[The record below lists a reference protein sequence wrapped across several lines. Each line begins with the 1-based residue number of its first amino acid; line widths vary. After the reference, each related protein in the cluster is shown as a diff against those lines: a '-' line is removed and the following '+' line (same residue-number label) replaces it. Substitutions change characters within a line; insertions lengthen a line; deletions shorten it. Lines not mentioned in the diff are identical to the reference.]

1 MTVPQRTALTLPNP
15 QGVHQTIE
23 MAKWAEAEGYDDL
36 WFADSNGV
44 DALTT
49 AAAVALNTDRCRIG
63 TAIIPVFSRT
73 PAVLAST
80 THVLNQ
86 LSGGRFILGLGS
98 SSQTMM
104 ENWHGQTFEKPLT
117 RVKETTLLIKQML
130 LGEKTDFRGEAV
142 TSRGYRQ
149 LPLPADTQQL
159 IYMAALRGKML
170 EAAAEFSDGVIL
182 NLFPK
187 DALPR
192 MMDHIRIGAERAG
205 KKLEDVE
212 IVCRHQVVVTDDV
225 ENARNMIRASF
236 APYYA
241 TPVYNAFL
249 AWSGYEDVARTI
261 KEGWAAKDRAKTTG
275 ALDDQLVDDIA
286 ILGTKEVCH
295 DRIREYGEMGITT
308 HIISC
313 VSPGEAQGTYEAF
326 TGNSFSF
333 Q

>member
-1 MTVPQRTALTLPNP
+1 MAVPQRTALTLPDP
-15 QGVHQTIE
+15 RGVQQTIE
-23 MAKWAEAEGYDDL
+23 IAKWAEAEGYDDL
-36 WFADSNGV
+36 WFADSSGV

-49 AAAVALNTDRCRIG
+49 AAAVALNTERCRIG

-80 THVLNQ
+80 AHVLHQ
-86 LSGGRFILGLGS
+86 LSNGRFILGLGS

-104 ENWHGQTFEKPLT
+104 ENWHGQKFEKPLS
-117 RVKETTLLIKQML
+117 RVKETTQLIKTML
-130 LGEKTDFRGEAV
+130 SGEKTNFEGDTV

-149 LPLPADTQQL
+149 LPLEDGAQPV
-159 IYMAALRGKML
+159 YMAALRSKML

-187 DALPR
+187 DSLPK
-192 MMDHIRIGAERAG
+192 MMEHIRIGAERAG

-212 IVCRHQVVVTDDV
+212 VVCRHQIIVTDDK
-225 ENARNMIRASF
+225 ENARNFIRAAF

-249 AWSGYEDVARTI
+249 AWSGYEDVAETI
-261 KEGWAAKDRAKTTG
+261 REGWAAKDREKTTS

-286 ILGTKEVCH
+286 ILGTQEECH
-295 DRIREYGEMGITT
+295 DRIREYAEMGITT
-308 HIISC
+308 HIVSC
-313 VSPGEAQGTYEAF
+313 VSPKETMATYEAF
-326 TGNSFSF
+326 TGKNFSF
-333 Q
+333 

>member
-1 MTVPQRTALTLPNP
+1 MAVPQRTALTLPDP
-15 QGVHQTIE
+15 QGVDPTIE

-49 AAAVALNTDRCRIG
+49 AAAVALNTSRCRIG

-117 RVKETTLLIKQML
+117 RVKETALLVKQML
-130 LGEKTDFRGEAV
+130 LGEKTSFAGDSV
-142 TSRGYRQ
+142 SSHGYRQ
-149 LPLPADTQQL
+149 LPLAAGSQSV
-159 IYMAALRGKML
+159 YMAALRAKML

-192 MMDHIRIGAERAG
+192 MMEHIRIGAERAG

-212 IVCRHQVVVTDDV
+212 IVCRHQVVVTDQL
-225 ENARNMIRASF
+225 ENARDMIRAGF

-249 AWSGYEDVARTI
+249 AWSGYEDVAATI
-261 KEGWAAKDRAKTTG
+261 AEGWAAKDRAKTTG
-275 ALDDQLVDDIA
+275 ALSDQLVEDIA
-286 ILGTKEVCH
+286 ILGSKEACH
-295 DRIREYGEMGITT
+295 DRIREYGDMGITT

-313 VSPGEAQGTYEAF
+313 VSPGDATATYEAF
-326 TGNSFSF
+326 TGNNFSF
-333 Q
+333 

>member
-1 MTVPQRTALTLPNP
+1 MAVPQRTALTLPDP
-15 QGVHQTIE
+15 RGVEPTIE
-23 MAKWAEAEGYDDL
+23 LAKWAEAEGYDDL
-36 WFADSNGV
+36 WFADSSGV

-49 AAAVALNTDRCRIG
+49 AAAVALNTSRCRIG

-80 THVLNQ
+80 THVLNK

-104 ENWHGQTFEKPLT
+104 ENWHGQKFEKPLT
-117 RVKETTLLIKQML
+117 RVKETTQLIKSML
-130 LGEKTDFRGEAV
+130 LGEKSDFDGETV
-142 TSRGYRQ
+142 KSRGYRQ
-149 LPLPADTQQL
+149 LPLEPGSQL
-159 IYMAALRGKML
+159 VYMAALRAKML
-170 EAAAEFSDGVIL
+170 EAAAEFSDGVIV

-187 DALPR
+187 DALPK
-192 MMDHIRIGAERAG
+192 MMEHIRIGAERAG

-212 IVCRHQVVVTDDV
+212 VVCRHQVIVTDDK
-225 ENARNMIRASF
+225 ENARNFIRAAF

-249 AWSGYEDVARTI
+249 SWAGYEDVAATI
-261 KEGWAAKDRAKTTG
+261 KEGWAAKDRNKTTG

-286 ILGTKEVCH
+286 ILGSMEECH
-295 DRIREYGEMGITT
+295 ERIRGYADGGITT

-313 VSPGEAQGTYEAF
+313 VSPKESQQTYDAF
-326 TGNSFSF
+326 TAKNFSFS
-333 Q
+333 

>member
-1 MTVPQRTALTLPNP
+1 MAIPQRTALTLPDP
-15 QGVHQTIE
+15 RGVAPTIE
-23 MAKWAEAEGYDDL
+23 MAKWAEGEGYDDL
-36 WFADSNGV
+36 WFADSSGV

-49 AAAVALNTDRCRIG
+49 AAAVALNTSRCRIG

-80 THVLNQ
+80 AHVLHQ

-117 RVKETTLLIKQML
+117 RVKETVQLVRSML
-130 LGEKTDFRGEAV
+130 EGEKSDFAGQTV

-149 LPLPADTQQL
+149 LPLEAGAQP
-159 IYMAALRGKML
+159 IYMAALREKML

-182 NLFPK
+182 NLFPR
-187 DALPR
+187 DALPK
-192 MMDHIRIGAERAG
+192 MMEHIRIGAERAG

-212 IVCRHQVVVTDDV
+212 VVCRHQVVVTDDV
-225 ENARNMIRASF
+225 EDARNRIRAGF

-249 AWSGYEDVARTI
+249 AWSGYEEVAATI
-261 KEGWAAKDRAKTTG
+261 REGWAAKDREKTTS
-275 ALDDQLVDDIA
+275 ALNDQLVDDIA
-286 ILGTKEVCH
+286 IIGDIGACQ
-295 DRIREYGEMGITT
+295 DRIREYGEGGITT

-313 VSPGEAQGTYEAF
+313 VSPKDTQATYGAF
-326 TGNSFSF
+326 TGNAFKF
-333 Q
+333 

>member
-1 MTVPQRTALTLPNP
+1 MAVPQRTALTLPDP
-15 QGVHQTIE
+15 RGVQQTIE
-23 MAKWAEAEGYDDL
+23 MAKWAEGEGYDDL
-36 WFADSNGV
+36 WFADSSGV

-49 AAAVALNTDRCRIG
+49 AAAVALNTERCRIG

-80 THVLNQ
+80 AHVLHQ

-104 ENWHGQTFEKPLT
+104 ENWHGQKFEKPLT
-117 RVKETTLLIKQML
+117 RVKETTQLIKTML
-130 LGEKTDFRGEAV
+130 TGAKTDFQGDTV
-142 TSRGYRQ
+142 SSKGYRQ
-149 LPLPADTQQL
+149 LPLEDGAQPV
-159 IYMAALRGKML
+159 YMAALRSKML

-187 DALPR
+187 DSLPK
-192 MMDHIRIGAERAG
+192 MMEHIKIGAERAG
-205 KKLEDVE
+205 KKLEDIE
-212 IVCRHQVVVTDDV
+212 IVCRHQIIVTDDKD
-225 ENARNMIRASF
+225 NARNFIRAAF

-249 AWSGYEDVARTI
+249 AWSGYEEVAQTI
-261 KEGWAAKDRAKTTG
+261 REGWAAKDREKTTS

-286 ILGTKEVCH
+286 ILGTQEECQ

-308 HIISC
+308 HIVSC
-313 VSPGEAQGTYEAF
+313 VSPKETMATYEAF
-326 TGNSFSF
+326 TGKNFSF
-333 Q
+333 